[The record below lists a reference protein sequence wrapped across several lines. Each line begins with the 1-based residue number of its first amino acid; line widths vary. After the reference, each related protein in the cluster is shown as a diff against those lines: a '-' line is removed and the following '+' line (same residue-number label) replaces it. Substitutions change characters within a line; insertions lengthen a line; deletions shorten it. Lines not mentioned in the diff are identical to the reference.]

1 MEKPWYS
8 PNSNFKEI
16 PLNSELWK
24 DSSFDEVS
32 IVIIYGDEVY
42 VGTWES
48 LENISEEEM
57 EDEEFIPTSFG
68 LIGAH
73 KLSEDGKRWSRCG
86 GDAGLVIPTRLYLTS
101 NRHIEAIY
109 TPKRDVDLTTA
120 MELWLF

>member
-48 LENISEEEM
+48 LENISINFLIEM
-57 EDEEFIPTSFG
+57 NLLNLF
-68 LIGAH
+68 H
-73 KLSEDGKRWSRCG
+73 M
-86 GDAGLVIPTRLYLTS
+86 VTR
-101 NRHIEAIY
+101 A
-109 TPKRDVDLTTA
+109 K
-120 MELWLF
+120 

>member
-1 MEKPWYS
+1 MEKPGIS

-48 LENISEEEM
+48 LEDISEEEM
-57 EDEEFIPTSFG
+57 EDEEFVPASFG

-86 GDAGLVIPTRLYLTS
+86 GDTGFVYTELESDY
-101 NRHIEAIY
+101 IEAIY

>member
-32 IVIIYGDEVY
+32 LVIIYGDDEVY
-42 VGTWES
+42 AGVWES
-48 LENISEEEM
+48 FEDLSEEQM
-57 EDEEFIPTSFG
+57 EDKEFTPTTFG
-68 LIGAH
+68 LIAAH
-73 KLSEDGKRWSRCG
+73 KLSADGKRWIRCG
-86 GDAGLVIPTRLYLTS
+86 GDTGFVYTELDSDYVFS
-101 NRHIEAIY
+101 IY
-109 TPKRDVDLTTA
+109 TPKRDVDISTA